1 MFKEKIEKI
10 KDMFKS
16 KDGNNK
22 RTLENLVLFI
32 IITIITIVAI
42 NYIWSGDKKELKNTT
57 TNDKALA
64 DNSKNVDTNDEND
77 MNKKLE
83 TILSNIKGVG
93 KVKVLITYSQTSQI
107 VALYDEDT
115 TTSSTKETDS
125 RRWG

>member
-125 RRWG
+125 RRWR